1 MRIRLGEIA
10 YARSGDK
17 GSGAT
22 LGILAYTAAG
32 YDVLRTALTADAMEA
47 YFKPMG
53 CAGVKRYEVPNLH
66 ALNFVL
72 PEVLAGGGSRSLRV
86 DAQGKAVG
94 QVALEMTIEVPDA
107 ILSACTRG
115 WCGDGDVRNLQP
127 ID

>member
-22 LGILAYTAAG
+22 LGIIAYTAQG
-32 YDVLRTALTADAMEA
+32 YHVLCEVLTADAMET

-53 CAGVKRYEVPNLH
+53 AVGVKRYEVPNLH
-66 ALNFVL
+66 VLNFVL
-72 PEVLAGGGSRSLRV
+72 PEVLAGGGSRSLRI

-94 QVALEMTIEVPDA
+94 QVALEMPIDVPDA
-107 ILSACTRG
+107 VLAGCRKS
-115 WCGDGDVRNLQP
+115 
-127 ID
+127 